1 MGSPEEADAAL
12 NNLESYEFEG
22 RTLRMNYAQQKKKK
36 PSPPPPLMPGP
47 TFNMFVANLPF
58 EAKSKDLK
66 EFFIAEGADV
76 VSAEVIF
83 QDNHSNLEKKLKRPF
98 LLSLT
103 SRQFVKHRKEDGSQS
118 DGTSG
123 ELESDKISSWELGG
137 WGVYDRG
144 SIFLQNSHQEN
155 SKILQ
160 NDIGCL

>member
-1 MGSPEEADAAL
+1 
-12 NNLESYEFEG
+12 
-22 RTLRMNYAQQKKKK
+22 MNYAQQKKKK

-103 SRQFVKHRKEDGSQS
+103 R
-118 DGTSG
+118 
-123 ELESDKISSWELGG
+123 
-137 WGVYDRG
+137 
-144 SIFLQNSHQEN
+144 
-155 SKILQ
+155 
-160 NDIGCL
+160 